1 VAAGGAVEAL
11 PTPLALMI
19 REFLDASPA
28 DRLKLA
34 ATWGIRPGS
43 PAAAALKVPATDA
56 DTTDGTA

>member
-1 VAAGGAVEAL
+1 VPFGGAGQSL
-11 PTPLALMI
+11 PAPLTLMV

-43 PAAAALKVPATDA
+43 PAAAALGVPATDA
-56 DTTDGTA
+56 DATDGTG

>member
-1 VAAGGAVEAL
+1 MV
-11 PTPLALMI
+11 

-43 PAAAALKVPATDA
+43 PAAAALGVPATDA
-56 DTTDGTA
+56 DATDGTG